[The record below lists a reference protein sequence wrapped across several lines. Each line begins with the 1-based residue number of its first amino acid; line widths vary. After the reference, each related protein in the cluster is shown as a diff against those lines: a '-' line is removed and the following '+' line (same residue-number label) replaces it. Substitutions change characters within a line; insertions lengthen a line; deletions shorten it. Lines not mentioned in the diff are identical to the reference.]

1 LETEVYYNGLMVSS
15 GSFLFHSTGL
25 IANIVF
31 LLILLF
37 ISALFSGAEIAMFY
51 FVPNFRFRSDSMF
64 SRKQLLIRKWL
75 DSPVSL
81 RVAIKI
87 SSSVFKFLF
96 ILLVIY
102 NVLLLFYPLSSHRA
116 IFLFF
121 IFCFFILYLV
131 CIEIIPKVYAEA
143 APEKYALFAVYFL
156 AASFLL
162 FSPFTKL
169 FHWLHS
175 VILRNVKHNIDT
187 IGSENDTDDAIVN
200 SDIFTDEEE
209 MAKGIAKFGDIE
221 VSQILR
227 PRVDIISLDYSQT
240 LQEILNVITDSGYSR
255 IPVCDGDFDNMKG
268 ILYVKDLLPYIYNN
282 DNFIWQAFVRPPY
295 FVPESKKVI
304 DLLNE
309 FKINKIHMAIIV
321 DEYGCTLGIVT
332 LEDVL
337 EEIVGEIADESDEEE
352 EFFKK
357 LEENTYIFD
366 AKILL
371 NDFYKIVQVE
381 PGYFDPDRGDAD
393 TLAGLILELKGEIPL
408 MGEEISY
415 KQFVFKMEAVD
426 SRRIKQIK
434 VTIMNSPSIFN
445 ANI

>member
-1 LETEVYYNGLMVSS
+1 MISS
-15 GSFLFHSTGL
+15 GSLPFHTTGL
-25 IANIVF
+25 IANIIF
-31 LLILLF
+31 LFILLF

-51 FVPNFRFRSDSMF
+51 FVPNFRSRSDSMF
-64 SRKQLLIRKWL
+64 TRKHLLIRRWL
-75 DSPVSL
+75 DNPVSL
-81 RVAIKI
+81 RAALKI

-96 ILLVIY
+96 ILFVFY
-102 NVLLLFYPLSSHRA
+102 NGLPLLYPVGNHMV

-121 IFCFFILYLV
+121 IFGFVILYLV
-131 CIEIIPKVYAEA
+131 CIEIIPRAYAEA
-143 APEKYALFAVYFL
+143 TPEKYALFAVYFL

-162 FSPFTKL
+162 FSPFTKFYL
-169 FHWLHS
+169 WLHS
-175 VILRNVKHNIDT
+175 FFLRNAKPNIDT
-187 IGSENDTDDAIVN
+187 IDSDDNIDSVGVN
-200 SDIFTDEEE
+200 SEVFTDEEE

-255 IPVCDGDFDNMKG
+255 IPVCDGNFDNMKG
-268 ILYVKDLLPYIYNN
+268 VLYVKDLLPYIYNN
-282 DNFIWQAFVRPPY
+282 DNFLWQAFVRPPY

-309 FKINKIHMAIIV
+309 FKVNKVHMAIIV

-352 EFFKK
+352 EFFKR
-357 LEENTYIFD
+357 LEDNAFIFD

-371 NDFYKIVQVE
+371 NDFYKIVQIE

-408 MGEEISY
+408 AGEEISY

-434 VTIMNSPSIFN
+434 VTINNGHSIYN
-445 ANI
+445 ANT